1 MKTYQIHGEIKKKAS
16 GECSALIR
24 IELMSRNGSTGIEEL
39 KIIRA
44 SSGDLLFDGIRK
56 LFEDVEK
63 KSG

>member
-16 GECSALIR
+16 GECWALIR
-24 IELMSRNGSTGIEEL
+24 IEEMKGRFEEL

-56 LFEDVEK
+56 FFEEVEK